1 MPHFHST
8 RRFALGTIAS
18 AAVLGAGLLT
28 HTAAMAQA
36 YPSKP
41 VTIVVPFAAG
51 GATDI
56 LARIIGQAL
65 TTELGQ
71 SVIVDNRAGAG
82 GNIGGAM
89 AAKAPADGYT
99 LFMGTVGTHAI
110 NASLYKKMPF
120 DPIKDFAP
128 LTRVANVPNLLV
140 ANPAQPYKTVKE
152 LIAYAQANPGKVN
165 FGSSGNGSSIHLSGE
180 LFKSLAKV
188 DMVHVPYKGSA
199 PAVTDLLGNQ
209 IGIMFDNMPS
219 AIQHVRSGK
228 LVPIAVTTAKRSPE
242 LPNVP
247 SIAEAGV
254 PGYEAT
260 SWFGM
265 FAGTPRRAADL
276 ARHLCLSHSVW
287 QRRVEWTLRH
297 GKEEFFWPENARF
310 VCKQGDG
317 LRQAALRGLGL
328 IMQPEVLLAD
338 DLASGVLVPVMQHCL
353 PVPRPVHLVYAPD
366 RRQLPKLARFVEFVV
381 GALGTA

>member
-1 MPHFHST
+1 MQHSHAT
-8 RRFALGTIAS
+8 RRFALGSIAS
-18 AAVLGAGLLT
+18 AVVLGAGLLGGT
-28 HTAAMAQA
+28 SALAQA
-36 YPSKP
+36 YPTKP
-41 VTIVVPFAAG
+41 VTIIVPFAAG
-51 GATDI
+51 GTTDI

-65 TTELGQ
+65 TAELGQ
-71 SVIVDNRAGAG
+71 SVVVDNRAGAG
-82 GNIGGAM
+82 GNIGGQA
-89 AAKAPADGYT
+89 AAKATPDGHT

-120 DPIKDFAP
+120 DPVKDFAP

-140 ANPAQPYKTVKE
+140 ANPAQPYKSVKD
-152 LIAYAQANPGKVN
+152 LIAYAKANPGKVN

-188 DMVHVPYKGSA
+188 DMQHVPYKGSA

-228 LVPIAVTTAKRSPE
+228 LAPLAVTTAKRSPE

-247 SIAEAGV
+247 TIAEAGV

-265 FAGTPRRAADL
+265 FAPAGTPAPVLAKLNAAIVKVL
-276 ARHLCLSHSVW
+276 A
-287 QRRVEWTLRH
+287 
-297 GKEEFFWPENARF
+297 
-310 VCKQGDG
+310 
-317 LRQAALRGLGL
+317 
-328 IMQPEVLLAD
+328 QPDV
-338 DLASGVLVPVMQHCL
+338 
-353 PVPRPVHLVYAPD
+353 
-366 RRQLPKLARFVEFVV
+366 K
-381 GALGTA
+381 